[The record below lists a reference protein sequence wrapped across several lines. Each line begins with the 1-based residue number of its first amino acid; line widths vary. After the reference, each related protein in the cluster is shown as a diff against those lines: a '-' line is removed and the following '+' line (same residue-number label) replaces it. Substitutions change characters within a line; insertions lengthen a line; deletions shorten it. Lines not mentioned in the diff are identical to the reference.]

1 MSKNKKG
8 KLHISFLAMTLIPIF
23 ILWLIISIVSI
34 NKVKEVIT
42 GQTKSNL
49 RTVVYAV
56 TSAYTDMINDEVFY
70 HLEEDGEYYLMKGEV
85 CLNFDMEY
93 IEDLKEK
100 TEMDISFF
108 YKNIRVMTTLTDKE
122 GDYLTGTKVKDLIKR
137 KVVDQGNE
145 YFVENVYIDDVKCFS
160 YYAPLYNPDGS
171 VFGMVGISQPANMVE
186 KDTLKVIA
194 PMLIVAVILM
204 VIVGTITA
212 VYAENIVR
220 VIEKTKVFLSKVAV
234 GNLACTIS
242 SDVLKRDDEIG
253 DIGRAAVNMQKSL
266 REFVER
272 DALTG
277 LLNRRYGQ
285 MAFDEV
291 SATAE
296 KTGEKYSV
304 ALGDIDFFKKVNDTY
319 GHDAGDEVLKAV
331 AEVLGN
337 NLTGKGYAIRWGG
350 EEFLLL
356 FRGASEETAGYIL
369 EEALNQ
375 IREMVVS
382 YEDKDIKVTMTFG
395 VVEKTDNITDED
407 IINRADELLYYG
419 KSNGRNRIVRG
430 EDIG

>member
-1 MSKNKKG
+1 MNKKKNG

-23 ILWLIISIVSI
+23 CLWLVISIVSI

-42 GQTKSNL
+42 SQTESNL
-49 RTVVYAV
+49 RTVVYSV

-70 HLEEDGEYYLMKGEV
+70 HLEEDGEYYLMKGDE
-85 CLNFDMEY
+85 CLNYNMDY
-93 IEDLKEK
+93 IESLKEK
-100 TEMDISFF
+100 TGMDISFF
-108 YKNIRVMTTLTDKE
+108 YKNTRVMTTLKDND
-122 GDYLTGTKVKDLIKR
+122 GNYLTGTSVKDIVKR
-137 KVVDQGNE
+137 KVIDEGNE
-145 YFVENVYIDDVKCFS
+145 YFAENVYIDDVKCFS
-160 YYAPLYNPDGS
+160 YYAPLYNTDGTI
-171 VFGMVGISQPANMVE
+171 FGMVGISEPANTVE
-186 KDTLKVIA
+186 KDTFKVIA
-194 PMLIVAVILM
+194 PMLIVAVIMM
-204 VIVGTITA
+204 VIAGAITA
-212 VYAENIVR
+212 IYAENLVR
-220 VIEKTKVFLSKVAV
+220 VIDKTKTFLSKVAV

-242 SDVLKRDDEIG
+242 GDVLKRDDEIG

-285 MAFDEV
+285 IAFKDV
-291 SATAE
+291 SQCFE

-331 AEVLGN
+331 ASVLGN
-337 NLTGKGYAIRWGG
+337 NMTGKGYAIRWGG
-350 EEFLLL
+350 EEFLLI
-356 FRGASEETAGYIL
+356 FRGASEETAKYIL
-369 EEALNQ
+369 EEILDQ
-375 IREMVVS
+375 IREMIVVCD
-382 YEDKDIKVTMTFG
+382 EIQIKVTMTFG
-395 VVEKTDNITDED
+395 VVEKTEDVKNED